1 MKTKDTTKQ
10 FTENIDG
17 ATDVLMITAN
27 EDETMTALLQG
38 NSERISRAI
47 LGVINSEKY
56 KDMGKSLLKII
67 VDAMYSLAKNKSEY
81 RNYVLDMMERTLEE
95 ERVNDMNELN

>member
-1 MKTKDTTKQ
+1 MTKQ
-10 FTENIDG
+10 FTENIDDT
-17 ATDVLMITAN
+17 TDVLMVTVN
-27 EDETMTALLQG
+27 KDDMMTTILQG
-38 NSERISRAI
+38 DNERISRAI
-47 LGVINSEKY
+47 LGVINSEKH
-56 KDMGKSLLKII
+56 KDVGKSLLKII